1 MRWPMLHAVSPL
13 ATTPMAEILNAP
25 PIQVIPAVDDLG
37 IQYGS
42 DLQLTQGLYLLC
54 VSAVLLNWTRR
65 LVVDWVKRNRSDS

>member
-42 DLQLTQGLYLLC
+42 DLQLTQGLYLLFA
-54 VSAVLLNWTRR
+54 STVLLTWTRR